1 MVSALQIRTF
11 VKGKYFTHAHFNV
24 EPQILTFLVHITTY
38 VGSITSYSIFQD
50 INRVHCTLIG
60 HSVKYYLFYKTSGIS
75 FG

>member
-38 VGSITSYSIFQD
+38 VGSITLQYFSRHKPRSLYPDRTFGKILSF
-50 INRVHCTLIG
+50 L
-60 HSVKYYLFYKTSGIS
+60 KTSGIS